1 MMRQL
6 QQAFRRLCRTPVFTV
21 GALLTLAITIGATAA
36 VFSVVNGVLLKRF
49 PFRDVDRVLV
59 VYEANP
65 GLGFPGFAVS
75 PANYLD
81 WRSQNT
87 TFSMLALTSATLEI
101 TNERQFTVS
110 TAAEPERLRGLTVT
124 PNYFPTLGITP
135 ALGRPLAADSA
146 GPAEVLI
153 SYGYWQRRF
162 GGSGRA
168 LNQKLVIDNQ
178 PYTIVGVMP
187 AGLPGDID
195 LWMRLSLTG
204 GLEASRSAH
213 GFVVF
218 GRLKPGVPAEAARK
232 DLETIASRLAAA
244 YPKSNKGWTVFINPL
259 LDELVGDIRSPLIL
273 LLGAAACVLL
283 IGAANL
289 ANLFLVRYLA
299 RARELAVRTAMG
311 ATRRR
316 LAGELLTE
324 ATALGI
330 VAGVI
335 GVGVAV
341 VGVRILRTLAPS
353 SFPRLGQ
360 VTVDGRVVA
369 FCALISITT
378 VLIFGALP
386 AWQTSRENLADVL
399 KEGGRGTGSAQRHR
413 LQDGLAILQVAVALV
428 LLTGATLLVESFVH
442 LQREDPGFRPDGVL
456 TARIALR
463 QDRYPTPER
472 QRAFIETVVEQ
483 LAAQPGVDA
492 ASASSFIPVGDPP
505 ILGFTIIGDPP
516 LDPDHVPET
525 GFGFV
530 TPGYFRTLGIRLEH
544 GRLLQS
550 TDDARATKAVVVDD
564 LLAHKFFGGSDPVGR
579 QVTVG
584 PDTAQIV
591 GEVTTVKEG
600 PLAVPDL
607 PHMYISTAQVP
618 FPIFTIRLAVHTA
631 GDPIAETP
639 RLRRLIAT
647 LDPSVPVYEVRTM
660 SELLAQSIGT
670 TRFSTVLASLFA
682 VIALTLGVVGIYSVL
697 AYIVTQR
704 QREIAVRIALGAPR
718 AQVMADVLAATLRLS
733 AIGIALG
740 LVLAWVLTRA
750 LTNLLAGV
758 GAHDPATFVGAAVV
772 FAVVA
777 LLAAVIPALRTIRVN
792 PVVVLASS

>member
-1 MMRQL
+1 MMRHL
-6 QQAFRRLCRTPVFTV
+6 RQALRRLRRTPVFTV
-21 GALLTLAITIGATAA
+21 GALVTLAITIGATAA
-36 VFSVVNGVLLKRF
+36 VFSVVDGVLLKRF

-65 GLGFPGFAVS
+65 GLGFPGFAVA
-75 PANYLD
+75 PPNYLD

-135 ALGRPLAADSA
+135 VLGRPLAADSA

-168 LNQKLVIDNQ
+168 VSQKLVIDNR

-187 AGLPGDID
+187 AGVPGDID

-204 GLEASRSAH
+204 DLEANRSAH

-218 GRLKPGVPAEAARK
+218 GRLKPGVSVESARQ

-244 YPKSNKGWTVFINPL
+244 YPKSNKGWTVFVNPL
-259 LDELVGDIRSPLIL
+259 LNELVGDIRSPLIL

-299 RARELAVRTAMG
+299 RERELAVRTAMG

-316 LAGELLTE
+316 LMGELLTE
-324 ATALGI
+324 AAALGI
-330 VAGVI
+330 VAGAI

-341 VGVRILRTLAPS
+341 VGVRILRTLAPL

-360 VTVDGRVVA
+360 VTVDGRVIA

-399 KEGGRGTGSAQRHR
+399 KEGGRGTGSAQRHH

-428 LLTGATLLVESFVH
+428 LLTGAALLVESFVR
-442 LQREDPGFRPDGVL
+442 LQAEDPGFRPQGVL

-483 LAAQPGVDA
+483 LAAQPDVDA

-516 LDPDHVPET
+516 LDPDHVPQT

-530 TPGYFRTLGIRLEH
+530 TPGYFRTLGIRLEWRPVALPLTPSLAQRPH
-544 GRLLQS
+544 ASMPGVETAS
-550 TDDARATKAVVVDD
+550 ACAAVN
-564 LLAHKFFGGSDPVGR
+564 AAPVGAPAVPLPPR
-579 QVTVG
+579 PSLTPAQLG
-584 PDTAQIV
+584 YRAQLNAQDTAHY
-591 GEVTTVKEG
+591 
-600 PLAVPDL
+600 A
-607 PHMYISTAQVP
+607 
-618 FPIFTIRLAVHTA
+618 
-631 GDPIAETP
+631 
-639 RLRRLIAT
+639 
-647 LDPSVPVYEVRTM
+647 
-660 SELLAQSIGT
+660 
-670 TRFSTVLASLFA
+670 
-682 VIALTLGVVGIYSVL
+682 
-697 AYIVTQR
+697 R
-704 QREIAVRIALGAPR
+704 QRGLKTYNARRRAEALARTG
-718 AQVMADVLAATLRLS
+718 
-733 AIGIALG
+733 
-740 LVLAWVLTRA
+740 TR
-750 LTNLLAGV
+750 
-758 GAHDPATFVGAAVV
+758 
-772 FAVVA
+772 
-777 LLAAVIPALRTIRVN
+777 
-792 PVVVLASS
+792 